1 MTDKTDQIA
10 TVEALDALPVKAVV
24 LEAGTQIAYQ
34 KCDGAYWDGD
44 AREWG
49 SAQIALPA
57 LVLWLPRIVVPHEHE
72 WVSDRPMSAA
82 TVTAVCVGCGATRE
96 EDAL

>member
-1 MTDKTDQIA
+1 MTDQTDQIA
-10 TVEALDALPVKAVV
+10 TVEALDALPDKAVV
-24 LEAGTQIAYQ
+24 LEAGTRIAYQ
-34 KCDGAYWDGD
+34 KCGTCWDGD

-57 LVLWLPRIVVPHEHE
+57 IVLWLPRVIVPHEHE

-82 TVTAVCVGCGATRE
+82 TVTAVCAGCGATRE